1 MNIAIQ
7 IVCLLALVFTIFA
20 WYLSLMEFLV
30 NLYIHRDNQ
39 LRGKKDEE
47 SDFVNNRKMIQEIF
61 TDCYKSII
69 NLFKKGE
76 NK

>member
-1 MNIAIQ
+1 MDITIQ
-7 IVCLLALVFTIFA
+7 ILCLLALVFTIFA

-39 LRGKKDEE
+39 LCGKKDEE
-47 SDFVNNRKMIQEIF
+47 SDFVNNRQIIKEIIADLF
-61 TDCYKSII
+61 KSIA

>member
-1 MNIAIQ
+1 MNIVIQ
-7 IVCLLALVFTIFA
+7 IVCLLALVFAIFA
-20 WYLSLMEFLV
+20 WFLGLMEYWT

-39 LRGKKDEE
+39 LRGKEDEE